1 MLIRISLIIAIL
13 AGLAV
18 GTVNFL
24 KVKEKITT
32 LQTDL
37 KNETDAKDKA
47 QRDLAKTTKDLD
59 STKKTL
65 DKTKQDLT
73 AANTA
78 KDQAITE
85 RDATNKR
92 ADQLTETLASTKVQL
107 SDAQS
112 SLEAYRGTGL
122 TPPQILA
129 LNKQLKDSQNAVMER
144 EIVINAQQ
152 NKIRGLSNELAIYT
166 IKDYHV
172 PLPASLI
179 GKIVV
184 VDPKYSF
191 VILNIGTDQ
200 GVLERGELLVSRNGK
215 LVAKIRVTSVER
227 DRCVANIMPGPS
239 NLGQPIEG
247 DLAIPAYPA
256 S

>member
-32 LQTDL
+32 LQTEL
-37 KNETDAKDKA
+37 KDQTDQKEKA
-47 QRDLAKTTKDLD
+47 QRELAKTSKDLD
-59 STKKTL
+59 TTKKSL
-65 DKTKQDLT
+65 DQTKQALT
-73 AANTA
+73 AANSEKDKALIAADTA
-78 KDQAITE
+78 T
-85 RDATNKR
+85 KR
-92 ADQLTETLASTKVQL
+92 ADQLTEDLSKAKTTLADVQA
-107 SDAQS
+107 D
-112 SLEAYRGTGL
+112 LEAYRGTGL
-122 TPPQILA
+122 KPIEIIA
-129 LNKQLKDSQNAVMER
+129 LNSKLKAGETKLLEAEAV
-144 EIVINAQQ
+144 IKGQQ
-152 NKIRGLSNELAIYT
+152 NKITSLTNELAIY
-166 IKDYHV
+166 KSSDYHV
-172 PLPASLI
+172 PLPPSLV

-191 VILNIGTDQ
+191 VILNVGTDQ

-215 LVAKIRVTSVER
+215 LVAKIRVSSVQK
-227 DRCVANIMPGPS
+227 DRCIANIMPGPS
-239 NLGQPIEG
+239 NLGEPIEG